1 MTFGEYLLSAMRA
14 AGFPSNASLARASG
28 ITESSISKWRNDLE
42 TPKHPMLRQLAP
54 ILGVPMRE
62 LVVAAGYMTWEE
74 AGLDAAPKPP
84 EPVDVDA
91 LLAKSELSEADRKTV
106 ADELQRLRALNVGIE
121 RLKRRKDDGDNP
133 DRRRA

>member
-1 MTFGEYLLSAMRA
+1 MTFGEYLLSAMKA
-14 AGFPSNASLARASG
+14 AGFRSNASLARASG

-74 AGLDAAPKPP
+74 AGLEAEPKPP
-84 EPVDVDA
+84 EPLDVNA
-91 LLAKSELSEADRKTV
+91 LLAKRNLSDEDRKIL
-106 ADELQRLRALNVGIE
+106 ADELQRLRALNQPIE
-121 RLKRRKDDGDNP
+121 RSNKRKDDGDNP
-133 DRRRA
+133 DRRQA